1 MKKSVTKQDVNTYT
15 TYTGRNLLRSHVM
28 CHIGAWI
35 LSNLTNM
42 GLTIE
47 IMEKMD
53 KKRISILF
61 LSMCE

>member
-47 IMEKMD
+47 IKEKMD
-53 KKRISILF
+53 KK
-61 LSMCE
+61 